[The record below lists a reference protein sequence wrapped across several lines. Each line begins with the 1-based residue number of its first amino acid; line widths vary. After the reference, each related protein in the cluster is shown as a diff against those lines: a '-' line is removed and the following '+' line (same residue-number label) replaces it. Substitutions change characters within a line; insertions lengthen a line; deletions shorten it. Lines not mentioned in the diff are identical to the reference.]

1 MEKPK
6 MRRILAF
13 GVLLAATSL
22 PALAVNFSGKWAIQ
36 TDTQGGGRGSA
47 AVLTLNQVGDE
58 VTGTIAAP
66 VEAWTNSPLNNGIW
80 GGKVEGNTLSFY
92 VWTGT
97 DQPAK
102 AGYRGTMS
110 ASGDEIVFTV
120 TRARGAE
127 SGGASAASTQ
137 QMTARRVK

>member
-1 MEKPK
+1 MEETK
-6 MRRILAF
+6 MRRILTF
-13 GVLLAATSL
+13 GVLLAAASV
-22 PALAVNFSGKWAIQ
+22 PALAANFSGKWAIQ
-36 TDTQGGGRGSA
+36 RSAGGSGRGNET
-47 AVLTLNQVGDE
+47 VLILNQVGEE

-66 VEAWTNSPLNNGIW
+66 VEPWTNSPLNNAIW

-102 AGYRGTMS
+102 ATYRGAMS

-120 TRARGAE
+120 TRARGGE
-127 SGGASAASTQ
+127 SGGASAVPTQ
-137 QMTARRVK
+137 QITARRVK